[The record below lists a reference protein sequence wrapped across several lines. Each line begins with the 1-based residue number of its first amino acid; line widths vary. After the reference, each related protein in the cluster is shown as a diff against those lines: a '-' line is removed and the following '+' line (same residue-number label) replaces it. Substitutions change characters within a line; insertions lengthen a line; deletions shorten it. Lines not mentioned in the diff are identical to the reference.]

1 MPEIKR
7 TRSVRAEVHLKIG
20 KSSMHDKSC
29 TVWAG
34 AIRQMRLI
42 QSELNL
48 TNARGSI
55 SRRGWIDRRLYRR
68 HWRLYRRHWRHWRLY
83 RRHWRLYRRHWRL
96 YRRHWRLYRRHWRL
110 YRWRLS
116 RPAWREIKRGRL
128 CRNWPEDTC
137 NWFILRHIFH
147 RRRIEEVAADT
158 DCFRTGIRND
168 FQLIRRENNQ
178 MAATASRA
186 GGNHAGSG
194 CSRRQPRGGIEV
206 AAFQGCLNIGNLG
219 CCICYL
225 VSPLTCCVDILVQ
238 YHLRH
243 PAQVNMCVLFRQQD
257 GNTAIRSSNNTLIR
271 INRAVGCEQALH
283 PGR

>member
-1 MPEIKR
+1 MVQGVAGERIVPGAVVVDDQGAIDAGNGQGIAADPINKDDIAMPEIKR
-7 TRSVRAEVHLKIG
+7 TRSVRAEVHLKVG

-29 TVWAG
+29 AVWTG

-68 HWRLYRRHWRHWRLY
+68 H
-83 RRHWRLYRRHWRL
+83 
-96 YRRHWRLYRRHWRL
+96 
-110 YRWRLS
+110 WRLS

-206 AAFQGCLNIGNLG
+206 ATFQGCLNIGNLG

-243 PAQVNMCVLFRQQD
+243 PAQVKMCVLFRQQD